1 MKDAS
6 SCSSLCIRSHILDS
20 IIVMVVCCLVTI
32 SSEWVV
38 VLLLFMTAT
47 EYTREM
53 CFTSRKKIVSRVYTA
68 LQNYIED
75 FQLFFFKIVHPLW
88 FWAPI
93 IYHTVPYCNW
103 YDGVCSTCSPS
114 YFTSRN
120 ILCSRTRG
128 CVIFTLYIVTSHIWQ
143 FHLPIVQQILFFIMG
158 VLFNSERAITYNRL
172 FPLHPYMVQLFQRE

>member
-1 MKDAS
+1 MS
-6 SCSSLCIRSHILDS
+6 ELWFCYYLWLLQNIL
-20 IIVMVVCCLVTI
+20 VKC
-32 SSEWVV
+32 
-38 VLLLFMTAT
+38 
-47 EYTREM
+47 
-53 CFTSRKKIVSRVYTA
+53 VSRVERKLLA
-68 LQNYIED
+68 EYI
-75 FQLFFFKIVHPLW
+75 QHYKIILKISSCFFFKIVHPLW